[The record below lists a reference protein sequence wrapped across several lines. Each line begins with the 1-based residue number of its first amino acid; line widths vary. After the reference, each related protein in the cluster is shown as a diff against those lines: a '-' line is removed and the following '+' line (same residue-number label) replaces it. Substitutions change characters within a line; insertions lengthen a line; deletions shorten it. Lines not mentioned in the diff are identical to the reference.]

1 MERSVDKRPSRSDR
15 IRNRAQ
21 ILDWLPALAGIVL
34 LAVIGEL
41 GLFGANGSWK
51 LFWSLLNLAPAL
63 WIVRAVVRSL
73 RRADEYERLAQLE
86 ALAVGFGTLMTAVF
100 TAGLLDAGGVGNVR
114 QSVQIAFIGSTL
126 VWIVTLLVRTQR
138 TR

>member
-1 MERSVDKRPSRSDR
+1 MERSADKRPSRSDR

-21 ILDWLPALAGIVL
+21 LRDWLPALACIGL
-34 LAVIGEL
+34 LAVIGDL
-41 GLFGANGSWK
+41 GLFGADGSWR

-73 RRADEYERLAQLE
+73 RRADEYQRLAQLQ
-86 ALAVGFGTLMTAVF
+86 ALAVGFGTLMMAVF
-100 TAGLLDAGGVGNVR
+100 TAGLLDAGGVGDVR
-114 QSVQIAFIGSTL
+114 QSMQIAFIGSTL
-126 VWIVTLLVRTQR
+126 VWIATLLVKTQR

>member
-1 MERSVDKRPSRSDR
+1 MRNSADKRPSRSDR

-21 ILDWLPALAGIVL
+21 IRDWLPALACIGL
-34 LAVIGEL
+34 LAVIGDL

-73 RRADEYERLAQLE
+73 RRADEYQRLAQLE
-86 ALAVGFGTLMTAVF
+86 ALAVGFGTLMMAVF
-100 TAGLLDAGGVGNVR
+100 TAGLLDAGGAGDAR
-114 QSVQIAFIGSTL
+114 QSMQIAFIGSTL
-126 VWIVTLLVRTQR
+126 VWIATLLAKTQR